1 MKLTLSNIDSK
12 DDAIVLAVLIRDS
25 LLAELERHG
34 LVQIPET
41 PHDDNREAEEWWMQ
55 ASEISERLA
64 YMLRR
69 AGVPDQRTDA
79 CKAVLAELA

>member
-1 MKLTLSNIDSK
+1 MNLSISEIDSK

-34 LVQIPET
+34 LVQIPLT
-41 PHDDNREAEEWWMQ
+41 PHDEDREAEEWWVQ